1 MVLLAEDDV
10 EKNVNGLP
18 WQPVLVCEAQRERR
32 VMGLP
37 VLNNW
42 TRSSESVDRAESR
55 LATSD
60 EMTEQ
65 GVPSTR
71 DDEFAKLVE
80 RQSRLMF
87 KVAYA
92 LLRNAH
98 DAEDAVQESFLKL
111 YRGDAW
117 RRMEDEKAFLART
130 VWRVALDRL
139 PRKTATM
146 TDIAEME
153 LEAEGDSP
161 EASAVGGQERERLRH
176 LIDGLPEELRQVL
189 LLSAVEEMTSREVG
203 AALGI
208 PEGTVRTR
216 LMRAKAELKR
226 RFEMR
231 QRRVR

>member
-1 MVLLAEDDV
+1 VA
-10 EKNVNGLP
+10 
-18 WQPVLVCEAQRERR
+18 
-32 VMGLP
+32 
-37 VLNNW
+37 
-42 TRSSESVDRAESR
+42 
-55 LATSD
+55 
-60 EMTEQ
+60 TEQ
-65 GVPSTR
+65 ATLSTR
-71 DDEFAKLVE
+71 DDEFAGLVE

-92 LLRNAH
+92 VLRNAH

-139 PRKTATM
+139 PSKAGTM

-153 LEAEGDSP
+153 LEAAGDSP
-161 EASAVGGQERERLRH
+161 EASAADGQERERLRH
-176 LIDGLPEELRQVL
+176 LIDALPEELRQVL
-189 LLSAVEEMTSREVG
+189 LLSAVGEMTSREVG
-203 AALGI
+203 VALGI

-226 RFEMR
+226 RFEMG